1 MRYKPHIQKGD
12 MFWKA
17 WSKEHS
23 YFSNGVEVFPC
34 AFGDTPEKAYRHWLE
49 MMNAGEEKVVVW
61 AEEGYDFRVGW
72 ICVMALIL
80 SFPLSFVLLC
90 FVLK

>member
-34 AFGDTPEKAYRHWLE
+34 AFGDTPEQAYRRWVE
-49 MMNAGEEKVVVW
+49 MMNANEWTAEVVEEDWCLK
-61 AEEGYDFRVGW
+61 VGW
-72 ICVMALIL
+72 ICILTLIL
-80 SFPLSFVLLC
+80 SFPISFVLLC
-90 FVLK
+90 FILK